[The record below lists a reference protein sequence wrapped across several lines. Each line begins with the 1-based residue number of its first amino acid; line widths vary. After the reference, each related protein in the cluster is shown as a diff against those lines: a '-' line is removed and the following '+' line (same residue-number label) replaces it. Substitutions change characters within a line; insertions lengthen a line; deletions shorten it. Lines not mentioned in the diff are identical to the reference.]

1 MFFRLQHWPLLG
13 GVVFRSLTGVGSLGL
28 DNLGVV
34 WKVGEDRF
42 ATNEKKN
49 IYVKTW

>member
-1 MFFRLQHWPLLG
+1 MLFRLQHLPLLG

-34 WKVGEDRF
+34 WKPVEEDRF

-49 IYVKTW
+49 V